1 MKIFPAI
8 DIRNGKC
15 VRLIKGNY
23 EDEIV
28 FNEDPFEVAKSFEKI
43 GSKYVHIIDLDGA
56 KEGKSNNKNNILK
69 IIKQTNLKIQ
79 IGGGIRSF
87 ENAETLLNL
96 GVDKIIFGTA
106 ALENKN
112 DVIKTIQKFQSR
124 VIVSIDA
131 LNGKIKTK
139 GWLKDSRIEVNDLVG
154 ELQDKGCKNF
164 IYTDIEKDGTLSHPN
179 FKYISNLRSICK
191 SELYIAGGISDIN
204 DITKLKNIGIDGA
217 ILGMSIYTGK
227 IDLKNLLNQE

>member
-1 MKIFPAI
+1 MSFRFKNHFTKLFITLFIILTGCQLQEPTK
-8 DIRNGKC
+8 NHG
-15 VRLIKGNY
+15 
-23 EDEIV
+23 IV
-28 FNEDPFEVAKSFEKI
+28 FLENRSNKLILNKS
-43 GSKYVHIIDLDGA
+43 
-56 KEGKSNNKNNILK
+56 
-69 IIKQTNLKIQ
+69 
-79 IGGGIRSF
+79 
-87 ENAETLLNL
+87 
-96 GVDKIIFGTA
+96 
-106 ALENKN
+106 NKN

-154 ELQDKGCKNF
+154 ELQDNGCKNF